1 MGFETLLET
10 AMLHWY
16 VVLLFFVIAVL
27 YSSVGFGGG
36 SSYLAILALTGIAFT
51 QIRSTALLCNIAVV
65 TGNILLFYRK
75 GLYDW
80 KKVLPL
86 VLVSVPMAFLGGYLR
101 ISQTFFFVLLG
112 FTLLF
117 AAITMWLSKRFV
129 SRENSYESNKLA
141 ENISYGGIIGFI
153 SGMVGIG
160 GGIFLAPLLH
170 IRQWDTP
177 QKIAATASFFILV
190 NSISGLTGQILNPGF
205 TIDWTLTS
213 ILLVTVFIGGQIGS
227 RLSHKL
233 FSSIQLKRATAVLI
247 AFVSLRILWKYLLV

>member
-1 MGFETLLET
+1 MSFETLIEVAALN
-10 AMLHWY
+10 WY
-16 VVLLFFVIAVL
+16 IILLFFVIAIL

-36 SSYLAILALTGIAFT
+36 SSYLAILALTGIAFM

-65 TGNILLFYRK
+65 TGNVLLFQRK
-75 GLYDW
+75 GLYHW

-86 VLVSVPMAFLGGYLR
+86 ALFSIPLAFLGGYLK

-117 AAITMWLSKRFV
+117 ASISMWISKRLV
-129 SRENSYESNKLA
+129 SQQEISKENKLITNA
-141 ENISYGGIIGFI
+141 GYGGIIGFI

-170 IRQWDTP
+170 LKQWDTP

-190 NSISGLTGQILNPGF
+190 NSVSGLTGQILNPDF
-205 TIDWTLTS
+205 SIDWTLTS
-213 ILLVTVFIGGQIGS
+213 ILLITVFIGGQIGS
-227 RLSHKL
+227 RLSHR
-233 FSSIQLKRATAVLI
+233 FFTPIQLKRATAILI
-247 AFVSLRILWKYLLV
+247 AFVSIRILWKYLS